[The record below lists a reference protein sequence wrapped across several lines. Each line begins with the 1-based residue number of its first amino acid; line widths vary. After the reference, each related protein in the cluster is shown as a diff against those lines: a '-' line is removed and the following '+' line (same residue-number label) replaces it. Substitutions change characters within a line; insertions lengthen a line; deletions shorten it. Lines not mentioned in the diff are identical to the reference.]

1 MLAQVTVREVL
12 EAIGEIYKSF
22 DVRTLAIEVDGR
34 LRNLTTVVEFSR
46 YTRDVL
52 KCNSDSRLGS
62 DHIRNGPIF
71 LVRSFHNI
79 DEWPSVV
86 EMFGAGGIVVD
97 GISITLFGSPDLDSL
112 SSRIGT
118 SDYVTKNRS
127 SEAIF
132 EATFSPKMATVQIG
146 ENVSLLRSITAI
158 WHGNGVVLQMSQ
170 SGFSHSIEFL
180 QSRFGFQSGV
190 HPDPGAVHVV
200 IPIPAAVHDC
210 RWDPEKRELRAYA
223 LIDPELVDDVW
234 IRGQMV
240 FQNPGRVQEVKFGK
254 FYTDDN
260 PFKNPDMV
268 YAQAEWDWG
277 VPCDHAELRLVHN
290 RLGIISS
297 TEISPQQLLSKSY
310 ANPFFAVLKRF
321 CPVERIQEMLA
332 NPQVEKDDASKP
344 QRVYEQ
350 YVQRLL
356 STCGFVV
363 IALGPQE
370 HLYVNGANP
379 KVRQGSLDIL
389 AFHSERRLVLLVS
402 CKMKAPDEG
411 AYSNLVSLRAAL
423 ASEIGAEAGV
433 NVGLVIFT
441 TAKDVAPDPRYEA
454 GDYYIAVINQ
464 VTVQAIIEELDNPE
478 HPTLFRILD
487 HPQLPADF
495 ALPS

>member
-1 MLAQVTVREVL
+1 MSAQVTVREVL

-22 DVRTLAIEVDGR
+22 DVRTLAVEVDGR
-34 LRNLTTVVEFSR
+34 LRNLATVVEFSR

-62 DHIRNGPIF
+62 DHIRRGPVF

-79 DEWPSVV
+79 DEWPSIV

-97 GISITLFGSPDLDSL
+97 GISITLFGSPNLDSL

-118 SDYVTKNRS
+118 SDYVAKNRS

-132 EATFSPKMATVQIG
+132 EATFSPKTTIVQIG
-146 ENVSLLRSITAI
+146 ENVSLLRSLTAI
-158 WHGNGVVLQMSQ
+158 WHGNDVVLQMSQ

-210 RWDPEKRELRAYA
+210 RWDPGKRELRAYA

-240 FQNPGRVQEVKFGK
+240 FQDLGRLQEVKFGK
-254 FYTDDN
+254 FYPDDN

-268 YAQAEWDWG
+268 YAQAEWDWV
-277 VPCDHAELRLVHN
+277 VPCDRAELRLVHN

-297 TEISPQQLLSKSY
+297 TSFSRFQLLPDSY
-310 ANPFFAVLKRF
+310 ANPLFAIVSRF
-321 CPVERIQEMLA
+321 CPRDRIRAMLTK
-332 NPQVEKDDASKP
+332 PEVEKNDAPKV
-344 QRVYEQ
+344 QRTYEQ
-350 YVQRLL
+350 YVQWLL
-356 STCGFVV
+356 SMCGF
-363 IALGPQE
+363 IAITLGSHE
-370 HLYVNGANP
+370 YLHFDTSNS
-379 KVRQGSLDIL
+379 KVRKGSLDIL
-389 AFHSERRLVLLVS
+389 AFHPGRRLVLLVS
-402 CKMKAPDEG
+402 CTMNAPNEG
-411 AYSNLVSLRAAL
+411 DYSNLVDLRAAL
-423 ASEIGAEAGV
+423 ISDVGPQAGV
-433 NVGLVIFT
+433 DVDLVVFT
-441 TAKDVAPDPRYEA
+441 AAEDVAPDPRYGA

-464 VTVQAIIEELDNPE
+464 ATVRVIVEELENPD

-487 HPQLPADF
+487 PPQLLADSD
-495 ALPS
+495 LPS